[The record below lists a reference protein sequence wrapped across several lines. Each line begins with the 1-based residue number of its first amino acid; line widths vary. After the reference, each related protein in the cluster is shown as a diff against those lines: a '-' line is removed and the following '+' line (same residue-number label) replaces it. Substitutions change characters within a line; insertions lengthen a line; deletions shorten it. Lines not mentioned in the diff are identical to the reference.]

1 MRFPKSKRLLSN
13 RQFKAVLGR
22 NRRAADNL
30 LTLFVAPNDS
40 GSPRLGVSVGR
51 KICGKAT
58 VRNRLKRLVREAFR
72 QSQDRIPR
80 GYDYV
85 VMISPSLSNRIK
97 QTENPRKAW
106 AALTFDQ
113 VQRSFLRLVEK
124 VFGADRRDGPQSP
137 ERNQRSKI
145 EDQN

>member
-1 MRFPKSKRLLSN
+1 LKRLRFPKSKRLLSN

-58 VRNRLKRLVREAFR
+58 VRNRLKRLV
-72 QSQDRIPR
+72 
-80 GYDYV
+80 
-85 VMISPSLSNRIK
+85 LSNRIK

>member
-1 MRFPKSKRLLSN
+1 LKRLTFPKSRRLLSN

-22 NRRAADNL
+22 NRRAGDNL

-85 VMISPSLSNRIK
+85 VMISPTR
-97 QTENPRKAW
+97 
-106 AALTFDQ
+106 
-113 VQRSFLRLVEK
+113 EK
-124 VFGADRRDGPQSP
+124 PGPH
-137 ERNQRSKI
+137 
-145 EDQN
+145 

>member
-1 MRFPKSKRLLSN
+1 MLSN

-22 NRRAADNL
+22 NRRASDNL
-30 LTLFVAPNDS
+30 LTLFVAPNDC

-51 KICGKAT
+51 KVCGKAT

-72 QSQDRIPR
+72 QNQERIPR

-85 VMISPSLSNRIK
+85 VMISPSFSNRIK
-97 QTENPRKAW
+97 QAENPKKAW

-113 VQRSFLRLVEK
+113 VQKSFVRLVER
-124 VFGADRRDGPQSP
+124 VVAADHRDRPESP
-137 ERNQRSKI
+137 EQDQRSEIK
-145 EDQN
+145 DQN